1 MKSRLE
7 GGRLDVLA
15 GTETLISF
23 TFSGFTQANQGEIR
37 TIGELMDFSKAG
49 TASDY
54 AAYAKDGSLLFIGP
68 AAELGFENPLNEGD
82 RVIIEQFTYR
92 VPHE

>member
-15 GTETLISF
+15 GIETIVSF
-23 TFSGFTQANQGEIR
+23 DFLGFTQATAGEIR
-37 TIGELMDFSKAG
+37 SIAELVGFARPG

-68 AAELGFENPLNEGD
+68 AAELGFENTLNEGD
-82 RVIIEQFTYR
+82 RVIIEQFAYR